1 MPTTQRERTIAADQR
16 RVWEVIEDPHHM
28 PRWWPGV
35 KRMEGVE
42 GDRFTQVFFT
52 KRGRPVRMDFRLLVS
67 EPPWRRVWEQDVAGT
82 PFERVLGQAV
92 TEILLEPAGDGG
104 TRVTLAQNQKLKG
117 YSRTGGFLLRRATRK
132 RLDEALEGLEQICV

>member
-1 MPTTQRERTIAADQR
+1 MATTTRERTLAADQQ

-35 KRMEGVE
+35 NRMEGVE
-42 GDRFTQVFFT
+42 SDRFTQVFTT
-52 KRGRPVRMDFRLLVS
+52 KRGRPVRVDFRLLVS
-67 EPPWRRVWEQDVAGT
+67 EPPWRRVWEQEIEGT
-82 PFERVLGQAV
+82 PFQRVLGESI
-92 TEILLEPAGDGG
+92 TEILLQPAGEG
-104 TRVTLAQNQKLKG
+104 TQVTIAQSQKLKG